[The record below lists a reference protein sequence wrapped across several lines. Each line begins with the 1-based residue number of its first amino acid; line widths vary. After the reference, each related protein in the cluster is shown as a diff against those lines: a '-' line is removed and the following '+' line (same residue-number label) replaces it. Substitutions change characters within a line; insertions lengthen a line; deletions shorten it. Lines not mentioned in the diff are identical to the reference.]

1 MTASKAKPDP
11 RVARCLDDAHE
22 PWGSA
27 WGRLSDD
34 QRRGALCEQVVVRL
48 RTIARNARVLKDVV
62 ATAVSCESFTLDNG
76 FAGREVALTWV
87 RERLLGEISSRKL
100 RVRQDGPTKFCVQYH
115 SNHWLEVTTAG

>member
-48 RTIARNARVLKDVV
+48 LGMDPAGNDALRDLQDLARSLLERQGLEGPVIL
-62 ATAVSCESFTLDNG
+62 AVRRN
-76 FAGREVALTWV
+76 
-87 RERLLGEISSRKL
+87 K
-100 RVRQDGPTKFCVQYH
+100 P
-115 SNHWLEVTTAG
+115 